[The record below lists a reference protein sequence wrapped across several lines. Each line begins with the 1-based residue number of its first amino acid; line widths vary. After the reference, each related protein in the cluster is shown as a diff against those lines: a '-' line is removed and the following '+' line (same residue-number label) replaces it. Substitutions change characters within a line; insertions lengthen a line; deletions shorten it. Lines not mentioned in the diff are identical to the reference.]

1 MQHDHR
7 PPAPFILTNRCIYF
21 LDPDQIVPP
30 SVPGPHVP
38 PIPRTRTN
46 SFSQP
51 DHEPVILEPPVTTN
65 PLLARPT
72 LPPADIAA
80 IRRLSGRVNVLP
92 VIARADTL
100 SNDRLAA
107 VKLAIRRDLAEAGI
121 GFGIFDTDPPLAHA
135 QEEMAAAAA
144 SRPDSSNGYAGAHGP
159 NGASAS
165 TPPTSPT
172 APPLLRLPYALISP
186 DMYSHSD
193 GVSRRLPSRHE
204 LVQQYTP
211 STLYSMPTVFP
222 RAKFVRAYRWG
233 NLDVLDPAHSDFVA
247 LRTAIFH
254 HMEVRA
260 PLTSPHAQALIIIA
274 DCLPYSDRLYSA
286 IHRCTYSKSSGLII
300 TTAGRPPST
309 ASRIISRTCNPWDT
323 LLDLFSRLTP
333 RRRTSPIAIL
343 SRRSPTVMCIR
354 ANSAV
359 RLPNE
364 PCRSRRRPAAR
375 AE

>member
-1 MQHDHR
+1 MCTCELCRSFPRSPLMSPCLSFDS
-7 PPAPFILTNRCIYF
+7 RCIYF

-30 SVPGPHVP
+30 SVPAP
-38 PIPRTRTN
+38 PAPLIPRTRTN

-121 GFGIFDTDPPLAHA
+121 GFGIFDTDPPLHT
-135 QEEMAAAAA
+135 QDDHTAA
-144 SRPDSSNGYAGAHGP
+144 SRPDSSNGYGQHGP
-159 NGASAS
+159 NGSS
-165 TPPTSPT
+165 TLNNTPPTSPT
-172 APPLLRLPYALISP
+172 SPPLLRLPYALISP

-193 GVSRRLPSRHE
+193 GVTRRLPSRHE

-211 STLYSMPTVFP
+211 STHYAMPSHFP
-222 RAKFVRAYRWG
+222 RGKFVRAYRWG
-233 NLDVLDPAHSDFVA
+233 TLDVLDPNHSDFIS

-254 HMEVRA
+254 HMDVSA
-260 PLTSPHAQALIIIA
+260 NLASSNLCLII
-274 DCLPYSDRLYSA
+274 
-286 IHRCTYSKSSGLII
+286 
-300 TTAGRPPST
+300 
-309 ASRIISRTCNPWDT
+309 
-323 LLDLFSRLTP
+323 F
-333 RRRTSPIAIL
+333 
-343 SRRSPTVMCIR
+343 
-354 ANSAV
+354 
-359 RLPNE
+359 
-364 PCRSRRRPAAR
+364 
-375 AE
+375 

>member
-1 MQHDHR
+1 MSGFF
-7 PPAPFILTNRCIYF
+7 PPRCIYF

-30 SVPGPHVP
+30 SVPAP
-38 PIPRTRTN
+38 PAPLIPRTRTN

-121 GFGIFDTDPPLAHA
+121 GFGIFDTDPPLHT
-135 QEEMAAAAA
+135 QDDHAAA
-144 SRPDSSNGYAGAHGP
+144 SRPDSSNGYGQHGP
-159 NGASAS
+159 NGSS
-165 TPPTSPT
+165 SLNNTPPTSPT
-172 APPLLRLPYALISP
+172 SPPLLRLPYALISP

-193 GVSRRLPSRHE
+193 GVTRRLPSRHE

-211 STLYSMPTVFP
+211 STHYAMPSHFP
-222 RAKFVRAYRWG
+222 RGKFVRAYRWG
-233 NLDVLDPAHSDFVA
+233 TLDVLDPNHSDFVS

-254 HMEVRA
+254 HMDVSA
-260 PLTSPHAQALIIIA
+260 NLASNFVGSVLIIFFA
-274 DCLPYSDRLYSA
+274 
-286 IHRCTYSKSSGLII
+286 
-300 TTAGRPPST
+300 
-309 ASRIISRTCNPWDT
+309 
-323 LLDLFSRLTP
+323 LTF
-333 RRRTSPIAIL
+333 
-343 SRRSPTVMCIR
+343 
-354 ANSAV
+354 
-359 RLPNE
+359 
-364 PCRSRRRPAAR
+364 
-375 AE
+375 